1 MCSSSTE
8 SRFLATE
15 CEPSALP
22 SRVDQAEL
30 DCAVVARG
38 VGIGAD
44 LMRLLDQ
51 RFRLTPGNA
60 GQRDVEGDL
69 KAKAALSARPESDR
83 GHPLRICRD
92 LGRALRGQQL
102 HGAEKAGRVAGSE
115 KLLGIIAIILASE
128 FLRPGE
134 FYLEPA
140 VRRPRIAF
148 AAADSDGACCV
159 DNVHRH

>member
-1 MCSSSTE
+1 
-8 SRFLATE
+8 
-15 CEPSALP
+15 
-22 SRVDQAEL
+22 
-30 DCAVVARG
+30 
-38 VGIGAD
+38 
-44 LMRLLDQ
+44 MRLLDQ

-83 GHPLRICRD
+83 GHHLRICRD
-92 LGRALRGQQL
+92 LGRALRGQQM
-102 HGAEKAGRVAGSE
+102 HGAEKASRVAGSE
-115 KLLGIIAIILASE
+115 KLLGIIAIIPASE

-140 VRRPRIAF
+140 VRRPRIAV

-159 DNVHRH
+159 DDVHRHVVLSMRSRELDSEDAAS